1 MRATRGG
8 QGRCECSPACVQ
20 NIAPTRLLT
29 ATCLRGRFGS
39 TFSCC
44 GADYCCQAGPGTAVL
59 VSKGGRTET
68 EAGGR
73 AVRGTPRGPPS
84 QLAGENAHTR
94 LIVTRLP
101 VASLPV
107 CVCHAREGRC
117 KNQHPGL
124 GVRELMPACLLLIRR
139 GHYLPDARKD
149 WRRWRV
155 DCGRGYQGKPDR

>member
-8 QGRCECSPACVQ
+8 KGRRECGPACVR
-20 NIAPTRLLT
+20 NIVRTRLLT

-94 LIVTRLP
+94 LLVTRLP
-101 VASLPV
+101 EASLPV
-107 CVCHAREGRC
+107 CACAMLRRVVARTGPHDCSRSRAYANVSSFDQAWELSSAC
-117 KNQHPGL
+117 KERLATVAG
-124 GVRELMPACLLLIRR
+124 
-139 GHYLPDARKD
+139 
-149 WRRWRV
+149 
-155 DCGRGYQGKPDR
+155 